1 MVKKHYSFATQIWQ
15 NIVPTSSYC
24 ASSRA
29 LARPTSSR
37 ALARPGGGREA
48 IMMRTKGTTCE
59 RWRSIAPIM
68 RAMVGIARASQMRGL
83 RFESVLQIASAA
95 ATAPKPL

>member
-29 LARPTSSR
+29 LARP
-37 ALARPGGGREA
+37 GGGRKA
-48 IMMRTKGTTCE
+48 IMVHTKGTTCE
-59 RWRSIAPIM
+59 RWRSIVPIM